1 MSATLSPNTSS
12 SLDNKNL
19 NIVPYKLN
27 LFTNL
32 DNANENLLTNK
43 SVQRCRA
50 LSIMTRD
57 EMLSG
62 ADLRGRS
69 ERWQFADLQ
78 GLSAYCRVTV
88 RTCIRYQKLG
98 SAEAPPP
105 WDEGM
110 DDPRNT
116 PHTGVSTGFHVEF
129 GRSRSNIR
137 IEIPKVWEHSD
148 AAPWGLGFRWGFGE
162 GLGEGSG

>member
-1 MSATLSPNTSS
+1 MAFNLMPMMMMIALHIGTRSALYTQRNKCSSVEHAVMSATLSPNTSS

-69 ERWQFADLQ
+69 ER
-78 GLSAYCRVTV
+78 
-88 RTCIRYQKLG
+88 
-98 SAEAPPP
+98 
-105 WDEGM
+105 
-110 DDPRNT
+110 
-116 PHTGVSTGFHVEF
+116 
-129 GRSRSNIR
+129 
-137 IEIPKVWEHSD
+137 
-148 AAPWGLGFRWGFGE
+148 
-162 GLGEGSG
+162 